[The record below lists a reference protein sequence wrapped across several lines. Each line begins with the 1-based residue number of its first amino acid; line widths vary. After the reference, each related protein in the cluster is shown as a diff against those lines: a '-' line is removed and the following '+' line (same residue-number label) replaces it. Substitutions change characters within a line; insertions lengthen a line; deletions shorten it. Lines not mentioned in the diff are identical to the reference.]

1 MSDKLGFLDS
11 LFDIDGD
18 GKVTDMDFIDDLA
31 IFHMIQEDE
40 KEERKDLENDLTDD
54 LDDDLDRD
62 S

>member
-1 MSDKLGFLDS
+1 MPDKLGFLDS
-11 LFDIDGD
+11 LFDVDGD

-54 LDDDLDRD
+54 LNKD
-62 S
+62 

>member
-11 LFDIDGD
+11 LFDVDGD

-31 IFHMIQEDE
+31 IFHMMQEDE
-40 KEERKDLENDLTDD
+40 KEELKDLGEDLTDD
-54 LDDDLDRD
+54 LDRD

>member
-11 LFDIDGD
+11 LFDVDGD

-40 KEERKDLENDLTDD
+40 KEELEDFEKDLTDD
-54 LDDDLDRD
+54 LNND
-62 S
+62 

>member
-31 IFHMIQEDE
+31 IFHMMQEDE
-40 KEERKDLENDLTDD
+40 KEELKDLGEDLTDD
-54 LDDDLDRD
+54 LNND
-62 S
+62 

>member
-11 LFDIDGD
+11 LFDVDGD

-40 KEERKDLENDLTDD
+40 KEELEDFEKDLTDD
-54 LDDDLDRD
+54 LDDDPDRD
-62 S
+62 I